1 MEIAKLDHVLSLTT
15 CSEILGMTRSG
26 TYKKLQKAGFSMEK
40 NEQQEIEINSSVF
53 AGKYPKETTAYLKRI
68 SGHMSE
74 NDNGNN
80 GKQQELQVKDQI
92 IETLKALNNEK
103 DQRLE
108 DEKAG
113 RAREVALLETQV
125 RLLADQSGR
134 VPQEV
139 VEKIARLEVE
149 LAIAKEQAA
158 AVSADELAELKRK
171 AKAADDQQAFNE
183 MRDKIMADY
192 NSLPYLKRIMKPK
205 PTIQDVRNAL
215 KQSRGGEG
223 ADVQP
228 KDAQPAPQEKTA

>member
-1 MEIAKLDHVLSLTT
+1 METAKLDHVLSLTT

-92 IETLKALNNEK
+92 IETLKALNIEK

-158 AVSADELAELKRK
+158 AVSPDELAELKRK
-171 AKAADDQQAFNE
+171 AKAADEQQAFNA

-192 NSLPYLKRIMKPK
+192 NALPYLQRIIKPK

-223 ADVQP
+223 AAVQP
-228 KDAQPAPQEKTA
+228 KDGQPASQEKTA